1 MSMTSAERRQ
11 RIDQYER
18 GPLRIHD
25 ALNLVP
31 DEAVKWRPAPGK
43 WTVHEVI
50 IHCADS
56 ETNSHMRI
64 RYLLGEDDALI
75 VGYDQ
80 DRWANVLGYH
90 DLPLEPALA
99 TVRAVRA
106 NTLPLLRRLTE
117 QQWNR
122 TGRHTEFGAIA
133 GAAVVLVLAA
143 IAAGYGPAWRASRID
158 PWNALRHE

>member
-1 MSMTSAERRQ
+1 MTPAQ
-11 RIDQYER
+11 RA
-18 GPLRIHD
+18 
-25 ALNLVP
+25 ALIQRYQDGAGILEAALAKVP
-31 DEAVKWRPAPGK
+31 SEALKFRPAPGK

-106 NTLPLLRRLTE
+106 NTVPLLRRLTE
-117 QQWNR
+117 EQWNR
-122 TGRHTEFGAIA
+122 TGRHTEYPS
-133 GAAVVLVLAA
+133 
-143 IAAGYGPAWRASRID
+143 YGVEQWLEIYGEHLEIHARQIERNLKAFSEKR
-158 PWNALRHE
+158 EK

>member
-1 MSMTSAERRQ
+1 MTPAQ
-11 RIDQYER
+11 RAALIQRYQD
-18 GPLRIHD
+18 GPGILEA
-25 ALNLVP
+25 ALVKVP
-31 DEAVKWRPAPGK
+31 SEALKFRPAPGK

-90 DLPLEPALA
+90 DLPLEPAAPA
-99 TVRAVRA
+99 TADRTAVEPDRAPHRVSQLRGRAVARD
-106 NTLPLLRRLTE
+106 L
-117 QQWNR
+117 W
-122 TGRHTEFGAIA
+122 
-133 GAAVVLVLAA
+133 
-143 IAAGYGPAWRASRID
+143 
-158 PWNALRHE
+158 